1 MRVTSATIQGY
12 GRLAKT
18 KINLDSKVIAIVGP
32 NEAGKTTLLRAL
44 ANLDVADELAT
55 PLRSRAVE
63 VSDDTVVTS
72 VDFVLD
78 DDDRRIVSDLGLD
91 AAPQAMSVG
100 RRAAGG
106 PVLIDVRPH
115 PLKARPA
122 LYKALEVFRRHEGDP
137 DIPDYVEPDT
147 TYADPGGDAP
157 RHYPSELKGLADRV
171 ALVLESATDDFEDD
185 GMEAVVQRLL
195 SVTLGEDEGEDLRSA
210 LSAVLEW
217 LQADAPLSEVKDRLW
232 KRTPDFVFFDE
243 PDRSLQSTYTLNDA
257 LVATVP
263 PALSNLA
270 RMAGLDIPALHAYQ
284 QSGDFGRRLTHI
296 TQANSRLDAIF
307 ADAWKQSLLSVR
319 FDVDGTELRI
329 MIWEDGD
336 NITVFSERSAGL
348 RMFIALI
355 AFLRV
360 NESPR
365 QPILLID
372 EAENHLH
379 LDAQA
384 DLVNMFMTQQQ
395 VAKVIYTTHSPAC
408 LPPDLGSGVRSV
420 VPRTNNQQISDVR
433 NSFWQ
438 GAGGYSPLML
448 AMGAAAAAFT
458 PARCVVLAEGASEM
472 ILLPSLLRGATG
484 LATLDYQVAP
494 GLSEVPRDFYP
505 KLDLEGAKVA
515 YLVDG
520 DEGGRSLVNALK
532 NAGVPAHLIVVL
544 DAPGIENTLNPD
556 AYLSAVQSLLGEC
569 NPGRDIPELPELST
583 VDSSWAKF
591 LTDWAKTAGLKV
603 PSKVA
608 VASWLV
614 ENKKAI
620 PSTEGKPG
628 LSSVHDAL
636 AASFTR

>member
-32 NEAGKTTLLRAL
+32 NEAGKTTLLKAL

-63 VSDDTVVTS
+63 VTDDTVVTS
-72 VDFVLD
+72 VDIVLD
-78 DDDRRIVSDLGLD
+78 DDDRRVVSDLSLD
-91 AAPQAMSVG
+91 VAPHAMTVG

-106 PVLIDVRPH
+106 AVLIDVRPH
-115 PLKARPA
+115 PIKARST
-122 LYKALEVFRRHEGDP
+122 LYKALEVFRRHEDDP
-137 DIPDYVEPDT
+137 DIPDYVDPET

-157 RHYPSELKGLADRV
+157 RHYPSELKGLAEGV
-171 ALVLESATDDFEDD
+171 SLILETVTDDFEDD
-185 GMEAVVQRLL
+185 GLEVLAQRLL
-195 SVTLGEDEGEDLRSA
+195 SVTLDEDEGEDLRSA
-210 LSAVLEW
+210 LSAVIEF
-217 LQADAPLSEVKDRLW
+217 LQTEPPQNEVKSRLW
-232 KRTPDFVFFDE
+232 KRTPDFVLFDE

-257 LVATVP
+257 LAENVP

-270 RMAGLDIPALHAYQ
+270 LMAGLDIPALLAYQ

-296 TQANSRLDAIF
+296 TQANARLGAIF

-319 FDVDGTELRI
+319 FDVDGNELRI

-395 VAKVIYTTHSPAC
+395 ATKVIYTTHSPAC
-408 LPPDLGSGVRSV
+408 LPPDLGTGVRSV
-420 VPRTNNQQISDVR
+420 VPRTDNQQISDVR

-472 ILLPSLLRGATG
+472 ILLPSLIRNATA
-484 LATLDYQVAP
+484 LSTLEYQVAP
-494 GLSEVPRDFYP
+494 GLSEVPKDFYP
-505 KLDLEGAKVA
+505 KLDFEGAKVA

-520 DEGGRSLVNALK
+520 DDGGTSLVNALIG
-532 NAGVPAHLIVVL
+532 AGVPAQVIVTL
-544 DAPGIENTLNPD
+544 DAPGIENTLDPE
-556 AYLSAVQSLLGEC
+556 AYLSAVRSLLIEC
-569 NPGRDIPELPELST
+569 NPGQDIPSLPELT
-583 VDSSWAKF
+583 AVDSSWAKY
-591 LTDWAKTAGLKV
+591 LTDWAKAAGLRI

-614 ENKKAI
+614 ENNKAI
-620 PSTEGKPG
+620 PSTEGG
-628 LSSVHDAL
+628 LRLSSVHNAL
-636 AASFTR
+636 DLCFTA